1 MLNFRSK
8 AKNKIQAN
16 QPVLAINTFA
26 GGFDVADLVS
36 KLGIDVLFI
45 DCERAGIGIDT
56 VGPMARAAQRYGAAA
71 VVRSKSR
78 QVEDWVSYLDR
89 GIDGLVIPR
98 VETAQEARLILE
110 TVQYACGSR
119 AADMILIPQIESEA
133 GMQNLDEIL
142 AVKGFDLFL
151 IGPYDLSH
159 SMGFGGDI
167 TVPQVQQALDHI
179 ALKIRQ
185 QGERFGLP
193 VTLAN
198 AQAWQKKGA
207 VFNFHS
213 LEALIKP
220 SLELLKKEIGC

>member
-1 MLNFRSK
+1 MNFRSN
-8 AKNKIQAN
+8 AKNKIQADE
-16 QPVLAINTFA
+16 PVLAINTFA
-26 GGFDVADLVS
+26 GGFEVADLVS

-45 DCERAGIGIDT
+45 DCERAGIGIEM

-89 GIDGLVIPR
+89 GIDGLVVPR

-110 TVQYACGSR
+110 TVRYACGVR
-119 AADMILIPQIESEA
+119 ADDIIVIPQIESEA
-133 GMQNLDEIL
+133 GLHNLDEIL

-167 TVPQVQQALDHI
+167 SVPQVQHALDHI
-179 ALKIRQ
+179 ALKIKA

-193 VTLAN
+193 VTVGN
-198 AQAWQKKGA
+198 AKAWQKKGA

-220 SLELLKKEIGC
+220 GLEALKKEIAC

>member
-1 MLNFRSK
+1 
-8 AKNKIQAN
+8 
-16 QPVLAINTFA
+16 
-26 GGFDVADLVS
+26 
-36 KLGIDVLFI
+36 
-45 DCERAGIGIDT
+45 
-56 VGPMARAAQRYGAAA
+56 
-71 VVRSKSR
+71 
-78 QVEDWVSYLDR
+78 
-89 GIDGLVIPR
+89 
-98 VETAQEARLILE
+98 
-110 TVQYACGSR
+110 
-119 AADMILIPQIESEA
+119 
-133 GMQNLDEIL
+133 MQNLDEIL

>member
-1 MLNFRSK
+1 MNFRSQ
-8 AKNKIQAN
+8 AKTKIQADE
-16 QPVLAINTFA
+16 PVLAINTFA

-36 KLGIDVLFI
+36 KLGIDILFI
-45 DCERAGIGIDT
+45 DCERAGIGIET
-56 VGPMARAAQRYGAAA
+56 VGPMARAAQRHGVAA

-78 QVEDWVSYLDR
+78 HVEDWVSYLDR

-98 VETAQEARLILE
+98 VETAEEARSILD
-110 TVQYACGSR
+110 TVAYACGNR
-119 AADMILIPQIESEA
+119 AQDIIIIPQIESAA
-133 GMQNLDEIL
+133 GMKNLDQIL

-167 TVPQVQQALDHI
+167 TAPAVQQALDHI
-179 ALKIRQ
+179 AQIIKK

-198 AQAWQKKGA
+198 AKAWQKKGA

-220 SLELLKKEIGC
+220 SLESLKREIAC

>member
-1 MLNFRSK
+1 MTNFRSN

-16 QPVLAINTFA
+16 EPVLAINTFA

-36 KLGIDVLFI
+36 KLGIDILFI
-45 DCERAGIGIDT
+45 DCERAGIGIDM
-56 VGPMARAAQRYGAAA
+56 VGPMARAAQRHGAAA
-71 VVRSKSR
+71 VVRSKTR

-89 GIDGLVIPR
+89 GIDGLIVPR

-110 TVQYACGSR
+110 TVSYACGSR
-119 AADMILIPQIESEA
+119 AGDMIIIPQIESEA
-133 GMQNLDEIL
+133 GMTNIDEIL

-167 TVPQVQQALDHI
+167 KVPQVQEALDHI
-179 ALKIRQ
+179 ARKIKE

-198 AQAWQKKGA
+198 AKAWQKKGA

-220 SLELLKKEIGC
+220 GLEALKKEIAC

>member
-1 MLNFRSK
+1 MNYRSQ

-16 QPVLAINTFA
+16 EPVLAINTFT

-36 KLGIDVLFI
+36 KLGIDILFI
-45 DCERAGIGIDT
+45 DCERAGIGIEM
-56 VGPMARAAQRYGAAA
+56 VGPMARAAQRHGAAA

-89 GIDGLVIPR
+89 GIDGLVVPR
-98 VETAQEARLILE
+98 VETAEEARLILE
-110 TVQYACGSR
+110 TVAYACGTR
-119 AADMILIPQIESEA
+119 AQDIIIIPQIESVT
-133 GMQNLDEIL
+133 GMTNLDKIL

-167 TVPQVQQALDHI
+167 TVTPVQQALDNI
-179 ALKIRQ
+179 TQTIKSEGQ
-185 QGERFGLP
+185 RFGLP
-193 VTLAN
+193 VTVAN
-198 AQAWQKKGA
+198 AKAWQKKGA
-207 VFNFHS
+207 ILNFHS

-220 SLELLKKEIGC
+220 GLEALKKEIVC

>member
-1 MLNFRSK
+1 MNFRSH

-16 QPVLAINTFA
+16 EPVLAINTFA

-36 KLGIDVLFI
+36 RLGIDILFI
-45 DCERAGIGIDT
+45 DCERAGIGIDM
-56 VGPMARAAQRYGAAA
+56 VGPMALAAQRHGAAA
-71 VVRSKSR
+71 VVRSKTR

-89 GIDGLVIPR
+89 GIDGLVVPR

-110 TVQYACGSR
+110 TVRYACGSR
-119 AADMILIPQIESEA
+119 ADDMLIIPQIESEA
-133 GMQNLDEIL
+133 GLKNIDQIL

-167 TVPQVQQALDHI
+167 TVPQVQHALDHI
-179 ALKIRQ
+179 AQKIKG

-193 VTLAN
+193 VTLAS
-198 AQAWQKKGA
+198 AKAWQKKGA

-220 SLELLKKEIGC
+220 GLELLKKEIAC

>member
-1 MLNFRSK
+1 MNFRSN

-16 QPVLAINTFA
+16 EPVLAINTFA

-36 KLGIDVLFI
+36 RLGIDILFI
-45 DCERAGIGIDT
+45 DCERAGIGIET
-56 VGPMARAAQRYGAAA
+56 VGPMARAAQCHGAAA
-71 VVRSKSR
+71 VVRSKTR

-98 VETAQEARLILE
+98 VETAEEARLILE
-110 TVQYACGSR
+110 TVSYACGAR
-119 AADMILIPQIESEA
+119 AQDIIIIPQIESEA
-133 GMQNLDEIL
+133 GMKNIDQIL

-167 TVPQVQQALDHI
+167 TVPQVQHALDEI
-179 ALKIRQ
+179 AKKIKA

-198 AQAWQKKGA
+198 AKAWQKKGA
-207 VFNFHS
+207 IFNFHS
-213 LEALIKP
+213 LESLIKP
-220 SLELLKKEIGC
+220 GLELLKKEIAC

>member
-1 MLNFRSK
+1 MLNFRSQ

>member
-1 MLNFRSK
+1 MNFRSR

-16 QPVLAINTFA
+16 EPVLAINTFA

-36 KLGIDVLFI
+36 RLGIDILFI
-45 DCERAGIGIDT
+45 DCERAGIGIDQ
-56 VGPMARAAQRYGAAA
+56 VGPMARAAQRHGAAA
-71 VVRSKSR
+71 VVRSKTR
-78 QVEDWVSYLDR
+78 YVEDWVSYLDR
-89 GIDGLVIPR
+89 GIDGLVVPR

-110 TVQYACGSR
+110 TVSYACGNR
-119 AADMILIPQIESEA
+119 AGDMIIIPQIESDA
-133 GMQNLDEIL
+133 GMKNIDEIL

-167 TVPQVQQALDHI
+167 SGPQVQQALDHI
-179 ALKIRQ
+179 AQKIQQ

-198 AQAWQKKGA
+198 AKAWQKKGA
-207 VFNFHS
+207 LFNFHS

-220 SLELLKKEIGC
+220 SLDLLKKEIGC

>member
-1 MLNFRSK
+1 MTNFRSN

-16 QPVLAINTFA
+16 EPVLAINTFA

-36 KLGIDVLFI
+36 KLGIDILFI
-45 DCERAGIGIDT
+45 DCERAGIGIDM
-56 VGPMARAAQRYGAAA
+56 VGPMARAAQRHGAAA
-71 VVRSKSR
+71 VVRSKTR

-89 GIDGLVIPR
+89 GIDGLIVPR

-110 TVQYACGSR
+110 TVSYACGSR
-119 AADMILIPQIESEA
+119 AADMIIIPQIESEA
-133 GMQNLDEIL
+133 GMKNIDEIL

-167 TVPQVQQALDHI
+167 TVPQVQEALDHI
-179 ALKIRQ
+179 AQKIKGL
-185 QGERFGLP
+185 GERFGLP

-198 AQAWQKKGA
+198 AKAWQKKGA

-220 SLELLKKEIGC
+220 GLEALKKEIAC

>member
-1 MLNFRSK
+1 MNFRSN

-16 QPVLAINTFA
+16 EPVLAINTFA

-36 KLGIDVLFI
+36 RLGIDILFI
-45 DCERAGIGIDT
+45 DCERAAIGIEM
-56 VGPMARAAQRYGAAA
+56 VGPMARAAQRHGAAA
-71 VVRSKSR
+71 VVRSKTR

-89 GIDGLVIPR
+89 GIDGLVVPR
-98 VETAQEARLILE
+98 VETAEEARSILE
-110 TVQYACGSR
+110 TVSYACGER
-119 AADMILIPQIESEA
+119 AKDMIIIPQIESEA
-133 GMQNLDEIL
+133 GMKNIDQIL

-167 TVPQVQQALDHI
+167 TGSQVQQALDEI
-179 ALKIRQ
+179 AKKISA

-198 AQAWQKKGA
+198 AKTWQKKGA
-207 VFNFHS
+207 IFNFHS

-220 SLELLKKEIGC
+220 SLELLKKEIAC

>member
-1 MLNFRSK
+1 MNFRSQ
-8 AKNKIQAN
+8 AKTKIQADE
-16 QPVLAINTFA
+16 PVLAINTFA

-36 KLGIDVLFI
+36 KLGIDILFI
-45 DCERAGIGIDT
+45 DCERAGIGIET
-56 VGPMARAAQRYGAAA
+56 VGPMARAAQRHGVAA

-78 QVEDWVSYLDR
+78 HVEDWVSYLDR

-98 VETAQEARLILE
+98 VETAEEARSILD
-110 TVQYACGSR
+110 TVAYACGNR
-119 AADMILIPQIESEA
+119 AQDIIIIPQIESAA
-133 GMQNLDEIL
+133 GMKNLDQIL

-167 TVPQVQQALDHI
+167 TAPAVQQALDHI
-179 ALKIRQ
+179 AQTIKK

-198 AQAWQKKGA
+198 AKAWQKKGA

-220 SLELLKKEIGC
+220 SLESLKREIAC